1 MNSKIKAILTEK
13 GMTVKGNLAY
23 GIVCGYETNAVTNP
37 TTSDGFF
44 KMHVASYTTDE
55 QKREIDAGLQNLG
68 IKGLTYS
75 FTPYG
80 ILFGLTAVTIFSFL
94 KQVSDVIDSVFG
106 VLQKSGAPGSGY
118 CPVCGKPFIPSESN
132 RHNLGGFTVSFD
144 DECLSKINEEIDRDN
159 REFDDAPNNYLQGF
173 FGALIGGVVGGILSG
188 VFYLAGF
195 FASISAFVA
204 VLLGAFLY
212 QKFRGKPNKGM
223 LVIVGAT
230 SLVCVLA
237 SIFLTYLIASFGA
250 AAEAGVGM
258 SAMEAFLYLMQDAE
272 FSKSFYTDLGM
283 TALFWLIGAGLEI
296 GSLSRK
302 YKRTKTIR

>member
-1 MNSKIKAILTEK
+1 
-13 GMTVKGNLAY
+13 
-23 GIVCGYETNAVTNP
+23 
-37 TTSDGFF
+37 
-44 KMHVASYTTDE
+44 
-55 QKREIDAGLQNLG
+55 
-68 IKGLTYS
+68 
-75 FTPYG
+75 
-80 ILFGLTAVTIFSFL
+80 
-94 KQVSDVIDSVFG
+94 
-106 VLQKSGAPGSGY
+106 
-118 CPVCGKPFIPSESN
+118 
-132 RHNLGGFTVSFD
+132 
-144 DECLSKINEEIDRDN
+144 
-159 REFDDAPNNYLQGF
+159 
-173 FGALIGGVVGGILSG
+173 
-188 VFYLAGF
+188 
-195 FASISAFVA
+195 
-204 VLLGAFLY
+204 
-212 QKFRGKPNKGM
+212 M